1 MESIIEIVL
10 IVSLFPLGIL
20 LGYRWRDRISR
31 QRRAQQSAES
41 FVRRQREVLMQE
53 RERRSR
59 HEIPSISEAI
69 IELVEINEE
78 AA

>member
-20 LGYRWRDRISR
+20 IGYRWRDRISR
-31 QRRAQQSAES
+31 QRRAQHLAER
-41 FVRRQREVLMQE
+41 FVRGQREALRQE
-53 RERRSR
+53 SERRSR